1 MAMADDDVRD
11 SLPEDL
17 DVSGFVGPYQFPDN
31 SRRRYP
37 GVLYL
42 VVAALC
48 VGVWIAR
55 HDGGVLVNGG
65 FIVAAV
71 LLGLA
76 GVISITSGWR
86 MHVDEKDALVAAT
99 RAAGFPVGH
108 ASAQLAWRGLRSRPT
123 WRILCYSAEEP
134 PKRRAFVLVDAIDG
148 RTVDQIVEDNPESW
162 QDTEDVSG

>member
-1 MAMADDDVRD
+1 MAMADDDIRD

-162 QDTEDVSG
+162 QDS